1 MMLENSF
8 SATETT
14 DGSDDNDYLDK
25 NETISPQKPRKLRMM
40 ERTKKSWHHRSANP
54 VESKKASVSVQLEE
68 VDKIIELLEY
78 RSILEEKEDCSGGV
92 DMDPV
97 ASTSKDSTILPQVIT
112 KEKKYRRIR
121 LFDGSSSSSSDT
133 DADKNESSGPKE
145 RPVQTIVDDDSPQ
158 HQGPA
163 NVVRANSV
171 SSESSKDLGHHSY
184 KRSKSHNDK
193 APPYHH
199 GKHSSSGSSHHH
211 KKHSIIDESHHAR
224 SSKTRIEDA
233 ADVFPIIKK

>member
-40 ERTKKSWHHRSANP
+40 ERTKNRWHHRPVSP

-78 RSILEEKEDCSGGV
+78 RSIIEEKDDCSGGV

-97 ASTSKDSTILPQVIT
+97 ASTSQDGKILPQVIA

-121 LFDGSSSSSSDT
+121 LFDGNSSSSDT

-145 RPVQTIVDDDSPQ
+145 RPVETIVDDGSPQ
-158 HQGPA
+158 QQGSA
-163 NVVRANSV
+163 NVVRTNSV
-171 SSESSKDLGHHSY
+171 SLESSKDLGHHSY

-193 APPYHH
+193 ALPYHHH
-199 GKHSSSGSSHHH
+199 GKHSSSSSSHHH
-211 KKHSIIDESHHAR
+211 KKHSVIDESHHAR
-224 SSKTRIEDA
+224 SSKTRIEDTA
-233 ADVFPIIKK
+233 EVFPIIKK

>member
-68 VDKIIELLEY
+68 VEKIIELLEY
-78 RSILEEKEDCSGGV
+78 RSILEDRNDCSGVV
-92 DMDPV
+92 DTDPV

-112 KEKKYRRIR
+112 RENKYRRIR
-121 LFDGSSSSSSDT
+121 LFDGSSSSSDT
-133 DADKNESSGPKE
+133 DADKNESSGLKE
-145 RPVQTIVDDDSPQ
+145 RPVETIVDDGSPQ
-158 HQGPA
+158 QQGSA
-163 NVVRANSV
+163 NVVRTNSV

-184 KRSKSHNDK
+184 KRSKSHSDK
-193 APPYHH
+193 APLYHHH
-199 GKHSSSGSSHHH
+199 GKHSSTSSSHHH
-211 KKHSIIDESHHAR
+211 KKHSVIDESHHAR
-224 SSKTRIEDA
+224 SSKTRVEDPA
-233 ADVFPIIKK
+233 HVFPIIKK

>member
-40 ERTKKSWHHRSANP
+40 ERTKNRWHHRSVNP

-78 RSILEEKEDCSGGV
+78 RSILEDKEDCSGEV
-92 DMDPV
+92 DMGPV
-97 ASTSKDSTILPQVIT
+97 ASTSKDSTILPQAIT
-112 KEKKYRRIR
+112 KENKYRRIR
-121 LFDGSSSSSSDT
+121 LFDGSSSSSDT

-145 RPVQTIVDDDSPQ
+145 RPVETIVDDDSPQ
-158 HQGPA
+158 SQGST
-163 NVVRANSV
+163 NVVRTNSV
-171 SSESSKDLGHHSY
+171 SLESSKDLGHHSY

>member
-1 MMLENSF
+1 MLENSF

-40 ERTKKSWHHRSANP
+40 ERTKNRWQHRPVNP

-68 VDKIIELLEY
+68 VEKIIELLEY
-78 RSILEEKEDCSGGV
+78 RSILEDKNDCSGVV
-92 DMDPV
+92 DTDPV
-97 ASTSKDSTILPQVIT
+97 ASTSKDSTILPQAIT
-112 KEKKYRRIR
+112 KENKYRRIR

-133 DADKNESSGPKE
+133 DADKNESSSPKE
-145 RPVQTIVDDDSPQ
+145 RPVKTIVGDDSPQ
-158 HQGPA
+158 QQGSA
-163 NVVRANSV
+163 NVARTNSA
-171 SSESSKDLGHHSY
+171 SSESSKHLGHHSY

-193 APPYHH
+193 APLYHHH
-199 GKHSSSGSSHHH
+199 GKHSSSSSSHHH
-211 KKHSIIDESHHAR
+211 KKHSVIDESHHAR

-233 ADVFPIIKK
+233 AHVFPIIKK

>member
-1 MMLENSF
+1 MLENSF

-40 ERTKKSWHHRSANP
+40 ERTKNRWHHRSVNP

-78 RSILEEKEDCSGGV
+78 RSILENKDDGSGGV

-97 ASTSKDSTILPQVIT
+97 ASTSKNSAILPQVIT

-145 RPVQTIVDDDSPQ
+145 HHIENIVDDDSPQ
-158 HQGPA
+158 QQDPVD
-163 NVVRANSV
+163 VVITNSV
-171 SSESSKDLGHHSY
+171 SSESSKDLGNHSY

-193 APPYHH
+193 ALPYHHH
-199 GKHSSSGSSHHH
+199 GKHSSSSSSHHH
-211 KKHSIIDESHHAR
+211 KKHSVIDESHHAR

-233 ADVFPIIKK
+233 VHAFPIIKK